1 MLKSGHWPLTTEK
14 EDLMSST
21 LSVGLTHEK
30 VISTG
35 PEHSA
40 RNFFP
45 DLPDV
50 FGTPYLVGLFEG
62 VSAELMA
69 PHLGA
74 GEQSVGAGMELQ
86 HTAPTPLGMKV
97 RAVTQLVEID
107 KRKHVF
113 KLEAF
118 DEKEKIGEAT
128 HIRYII
134 DAGKFNQKVEAKKS

>member
-1 MLKSGHWPLTTEK
+1 
-14 EDLMSST
+14 MSA
-21 LSVGLTHEK
+21 LQAGMTHEK
-30 VISTG
+30 VLKTG

-69 PHLGA
+69 PHLAPGQ
-74 GEQSVGAGMELQ
+74 QSVGAGMDLK
-86 HTAPTPLGMKV
+86 HTAPTPLGMTV
-97 RAVTQLVEID
+97 RAVTQLMEVD
-107 KRKHVF
+107 KRKHTF

-118 DEKEKIGEAT
+118 DEKEKIGEAV

-134 DAGKFNQKVEAKKS
+134 EVEKFMQRVEAKKS